1 MKRRIVLTIKEL
13 KIQIILLIISI
24 FLICKFSSAPLLFKW
39 MAFFLRPQEETMG
52 FELFRIMESLS
63 LAYIASL
70 IFYLVVDFVPKK
82 KAEEKAFELLKP
94 HLVSL
99 FMWMNEINS
108 YFKCVMNVTDFS
120 TVSQEKIEEIDDF
133 YFTNESKFF
142 VEISYRNGMSNRSDM
157 AVFHGAKEIRNSGKS
172 ILKVYKDMDAISAT
186 VVQASSELIELLS
199 KIRSSG
205 FLNQIIH
212 NFKDKEESLDGEE
225 IICRYLNFYRD
236 IAEFSSLEVQ
246 LAQYDFDKITVEYKE
261 ATQNEIKE
269 WIEMQIKMRKEHPE
283 IEKYLKM
290 INSNR

>member
-1 MKRRIVLTIKEL
+1 M
-13 KIQIILLIISI
+13 
-24 FLICKFSSAPLLFKW
+24 
-39 MAFFLRPQEETMG
+39 
-52 FELFRIMESLS
+52 
-63 LAYIASL
+63 
-70 IFYLVVDFVPKK
+70 
-82 KAEEKAFELLKP
+82 
-94 HLVSL
+94 
-99 FMWMNEINS
+99 
-108 YFKCVMNVTDFS
+108 
-120 TVSQEKIEEIDDF
+120 
-133 YFTNESKFF
+133 
-142 VEISYRNGMSNRSDM
+142 
-157 AVFHGAKEIRNSGKS
+157 
-172 ILKVYKDMDAISAT
+172 
-186 VVQASSELIELLS
+186 VQASSELIELLS

-205 FLNQIIH
+205 FLNQIIQ